1 MGSPVCAKFSNPT
14 MQSHLHELRKQAEM
28 LRNSSRGSQRL
39 EQSQVSGLDPY
50 NLPT

>member
-1 MGSPVCAKFSNPT
+1 MGSPVRANFSNPT

-28 LRNSSRGSQRL
+28 LGNSSKGPERL
-39 EQSQVSGLDPY
+39 EQSQVSGLGPY